1 MSESQ
6 YNKIEFIIIIIISLI
21 VACIIGF
28 NIINIIENKNIDTF
42 INILNILNPFQS
54 EETIKEKET
63 ENNTNK
69 IKLNDVV
76 LPDSKLSETRTNMSN
91 TSQIDPYELNDI
103 DNKIVKE
110 NFGSLPIRPNTYDN
124 EPYKSDAQN
133 KGPTVAGLISEK
145 TAEDLLAQPSL
156 YDKVQDPNFNNLNNI
171 PVLISPDPPG
181 PNSVREDSPSYY
193 ANRVKLI
200 DNPESP
206 LLKLYESN
214 FEKLAQQ
221 ASSCNLRS
229 REAPPQINGTFDGFN
244 AYNDLRTDSFANVSA
259 IGKGMLTPYT
269 SFPVPS

>member
-1 MSESQ
+1 MVETHI
-6 YNKIEFIIIIIISLI
+6 NKIEFIVIIILSLV
-21 VACIIGF
+21 VACVIGF
-28 NIINIIENKNIDTF
+28 NIIQFIDGDKNKNINSFEVSTNQD
-42 INILNILNPFQS
+42 
-54 EETIKEKET
+54 IKQ
-63 ENNTNK
+63 

-76 LPDSKLSETRTNMSN
+76 LPDSNLSETRTNISN
-91 TSQIDPYELNDI
+91 TTQFSNT
-103 DNKIVKE
+103 KE
-110 NFGSLPIRPNTYDN
+110 NFGSLNPYPNTYS
-124 EPYKSDAQN
+124 SDIYTPLAAN
-133 KGPTVAGLISEK
+133 VPPIISGLTSEK
-145 TAEDLLAQPSL
+145 TAEELIEQPSL
-156 YDKVQDPNFNNLNNI
+156 YDTMQDPNFNNLNNV

-181 PNSVREDSPSYY
+181 PNSVPENSPSYY

-214 FEKLAQQ
+214 FEKLSQQ

-244 AYNDLRTDSFANVSA
+244 AYNDLRTDSYANVSS